1 MFGDNGTRGSGELEK
16 SDKISFKCFEST
28 LQDEQPVYNYKLKE
42 GIFSERLGLI
52 ILKNEGIMEIID
64 EITKNE
70 KNEVH

>member
-1 MFGDNGTRGSGELEK
+1 
-16 SDKISFKCFEST
+16 
-28 LQDEQPVYNYKLKE
+28 LKE